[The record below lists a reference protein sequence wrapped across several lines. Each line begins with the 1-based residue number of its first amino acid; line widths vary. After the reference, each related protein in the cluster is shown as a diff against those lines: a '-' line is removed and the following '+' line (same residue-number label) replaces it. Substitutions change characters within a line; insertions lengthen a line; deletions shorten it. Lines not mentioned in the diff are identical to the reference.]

1 MRPAVVE
8 TPTAEADIVP
18 GWLDRLTLI
27 SARTKGTLPLA
38 LRMVEVTGLSGDVLA
53 WVIESSR
60 RFACPWRVLVQ
71 GAVRESGMGELRK
84 ERKWQGGI
92 LFGGEMRVLRFRC
105 FCF

>member
-71 GAVRESGMGELRK
+71 GAVREKRDGRVA
-84 ERKWQGGI
+84 QGKKMAGRYSI
-92 LFGGEMRVLRFRC
+92 WR
-105 FCF
+105 